1 MTTSNL
7 SMLEREFSLTEL
19 NEMDYGH
26 RHAITKFVREGRVPG
41 RKVRNGYKILGCD
54 LHLLGEWSIGDYLK
68 ALADAFPKLDASQKI
83 ELNRLLS
90 CLQLTKGA
98 LGDYVK
104 ELVHMFPQLD
114 TSEKIELRWLLTRP
128 SAT

>member
-1 MTTSNL
+1 MGTSNL
-7 SMLEREFSLTEL
+7 SMLEREFSFREL
-19 NEMDYGH
+19 NEMSYGH
-26 RHAITKFVREGRVPG
+26 RNTITQFVREGRVPG

-54 LHLLGEWSIGDYLK
+54 LHLLGEWSLGDYLK
-68 ALADAFPKLDASQKI
+68 ALANAFPKLDASQKI

-90 CLQLTKGA
+90 CFQPTEGT
-98 LGDYVK
+98 LGDYAK

-114 TSEKIELRWLLTRP
+114 ASEQIELRWLLTRP